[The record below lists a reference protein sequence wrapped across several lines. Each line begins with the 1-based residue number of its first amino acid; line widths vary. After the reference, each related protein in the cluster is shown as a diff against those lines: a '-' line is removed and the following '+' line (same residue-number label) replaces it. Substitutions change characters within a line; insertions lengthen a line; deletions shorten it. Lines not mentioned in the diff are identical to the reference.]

1 MAAPA
6 DTIHATAVALG
17 DAGVLLL
24 GPAGAGKSDLALR
37 LIAAGWRLVA
47 DDRVTIT
54 RDGDG
59 LRASAPPPL
68 AGRME
73 VRGVGIVA
81 QPTAPARLALVLDL
95 GAMPQRLPDAASVM
109 IAGAALPCLAF
120 DPFGASAPQR
130 AERALASH
138 GLGGKTAG
146 MWPILIIS
154 GLSGAGKSTALK
166 ALEDAGHEVVDNLPL
181 ALFDALLA
189 GGGVGRPLA
198 LGIDSRTRALD
209 PAALVARLAELRGG
223 GPTAAGGARD
233 VRLLFLECA
242 TDELIRRFS
251 ETRRRHPL
259 AHDRPAVDGIAAERA
274 LLGPVKAA
282 ADLVIDT
289 SELSVHEL
297 RLRIAHG
304 FGAGFAPRLT
314 VTILS
319 FGFAGG
325 LPRDADLVFDVRF
338 LANPHWNA
346 ALRPQTGEDPA
357 VAAFVADDP
366 LYAPALDG
374 MAGLIATLLPGYER
388 EGKSYLTIAIGC
400 TGGRHRSVAVARAL
414 AARLEQGGPERGG
427 RAVVVRHR
435 DIARAGSDAAVA
447 AGSPD
452 SAGRD
457 AAPQPV
463 TPLTDSGAS
472 GEALRQ

>member
-1 MAAPA
+1 MAPPA

-17 DAGVLLL
+17 DAGVLLM
-24 GPAGAGKSDLALR
+24 GPSGAGKSDLALR
-37 LIAAGWRLVA
+37 LVAAGWRLVA
-47 DDRVTIT
+47 DDRVVLA
-54 RDGDG
+54 RDGDSV
-59 LRASAPPPL
+59 LASAPAL
-68 AGRME
+68 RAGRLE

-95 GAMPQRLPDAASVM
+95 GRPPQRLPDAAA
-109 IAGAALPCLAF
+109 ITLAGVELPCLAF
-120 DPFGASAPQR
+120 DPCGPSAPER
-130 AERALASH
+130 ARRALASH
-138 GLGGKTAG
+138 GLGRKAG
-146 MWPILIIS
+146 TMLPIVIIS

-209 PAALVARLAELRGG
+209 PAALVARIAELRR
-223 GPTAAGGARD
+223 AAGTPRD
-233 VRLLFLECA
+233 LRLLFLECG

-259 AHDRPAVDGIAAERA
+259 AQDRPAVDGIAAERA
-274 LLGPVKAA
+274 LLAPVKAA

-289 SELSVHEL
+289 TELSVHDL
-297 RLRIAHG
+297 RQRIAER
-304 FGAGFAPRLT
+304 FGGGFAPRLT
-314 VTILS
+314 VSVLS
-319 FGFAGG
+319 FGFASG

-346 ALRPQTGEDPA
+346 QLRPQTGQDAA

-388 EGKSYLTIAIGC
+388 EGKSYLTIAVGC

-414 AARLEQGGPERGG
+414 AARLEAGGQP
-427 RAVVVRHR
+427 VSVRHR
-435 DIARAGSDAAVA
+435 DIAKAGSDAAVV
-447 AGSPD
+447 AGGP
-452 SAGRD
+452 A
-457 AAPQPV
+457 V
-463 TPLTDSGAS
+463 TPLTDSAAS
-472 GEALRQ
+472 GEALGR